1 MYWYLKRYVN
11 ECIDIFYYSVSYFLM
26 ILRFYIMSVKQLFNV
41 FTRPQKKP
49 RNITLRF
56 EYICTKCTVAFQF
69 LYHYSSGAG
78 TSHPSTGTWAHHRS
92 SVRFCWLLWSVL
104 WTIVFSF
111 CLFYRL
117 ATVLSVLLRYN
128 ASDNPFGT
136 AVLSAGYR

>member
-1 MYWYLKRYVN
+1 MYWYLLLL
-11 ECIDIFYYSVSYFLM
+11 CIILSHDPSFLH
-26 ILRFYIMSVKQLFNV
+26 NV
-41 FTRPQKKP
+41 CQTTIQCFHPATKKT

-56 EYICTKCTVAFQF
+56 EYICTNCTVAFQF

-117 ATVLSVLLRYN
+117 ATVLCVLLRYN